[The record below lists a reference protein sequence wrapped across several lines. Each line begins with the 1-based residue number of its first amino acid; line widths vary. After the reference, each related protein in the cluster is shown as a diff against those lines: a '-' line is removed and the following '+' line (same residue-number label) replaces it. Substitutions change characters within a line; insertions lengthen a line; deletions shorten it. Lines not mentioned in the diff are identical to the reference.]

1 MCFFF
6 QAEDGIRDIGVTGV
20 QTCALPIYMLNR
32 KIINTSKNSA
42 FSFTRS
48 FGVVMDDLTK
58 ASFWQKPGD
67 DTKYPSIEY
76 ADGGYIGQ
84 FDGNIDSNIENV
96 SFLRLKQLT
105 ISYGLPTKWFK
116 KMGLKECKVYLTGS
130 KIFLQIGRAS
140 CRERV

>member
-1 MCFFF
+1 M
-6 QAEDGIRDIGVTGV
+6 IRRPPRSTLFPYTTLFRSTVS
-20 QTCALPIYMLNR
+20 ALFNYMLNR

-84 FDGNIDSNIENV
+84 FDGNIDSTIEIV
-96 SFLRLKQLT
+96 RLLRLKQLT
-105 ISYGLPTKWFK
+105 IP
-116 KMGLKECKVYLTGS
+116 
-130 KIFLQIGRAS
+130 
-140 CRERV
+140 